1 MSCFWQVCRGQLLA
15 TPAYSLHF
23 GQLQKPSAECEVS
36 PLTKS
41 KKKINNNIFLSR
53 PIPSPSPRPTLA
65 ACPCSRSRR
74 PSAAG
79 GCSRQRRW
87 SCRRAAWGP
96 AGWSRGPGPAHTWW
110 CGRCWAGERSPLS
123 CRSCRRL
130 PCWTSG
136 CGSPSVSLPKA
147 LGCSH
152 IPAPQTL
159 RKGEKNSGD
168 EHLIIP
174 RGLKGEQIHVLLA
187 WLADTRTRQLS
198 ARSRAYADVG
208 GQRERAPAMEGSRL
222 WAWGKYQQLWAG
234 KHWQQPLL
242 WAQQGGG
249 QI

>member
-15 TPAYSLHF
+15 TPAYSLHL
-23 GQLQKPSAECEVS
+23 GQLQKLNAKFL
-36 PLTKS
+36 PLPNQ
-41 KKKINNNIFLSR
+41 KKINKIFLSR
-53 PIPSPSPRPTLA
+53 PIPSLSPIPRPTLA

-87 SCRRAAWGP
+87 SCRRAAWRP
-96 AGWSRGPGPAHTWW
+96 AGWSRGPGPAHTRW

-159 RKGEKNSGD
+159 KKGEKNSGD
-168 EHLIIP
+168 ESLIIP
-174 RGLKGEQIHVLLA
+174 RGLKGEQIRVLLA
-187 WLADTRTRQLS
+187 WLADVRTRQLS
-198 ARSRAYADVG
+198 ARSREYADVG
-208 GQRERAPAMEGSRL
+208 GQRERAPAIEGSRL
-222 WAWGKYQQLWAG
+222 WARGKYQQLWAG
-234 KHWQQPLL
+234 KRWEQPPPR
-242 WAQQGGG
+242 AQRGGG